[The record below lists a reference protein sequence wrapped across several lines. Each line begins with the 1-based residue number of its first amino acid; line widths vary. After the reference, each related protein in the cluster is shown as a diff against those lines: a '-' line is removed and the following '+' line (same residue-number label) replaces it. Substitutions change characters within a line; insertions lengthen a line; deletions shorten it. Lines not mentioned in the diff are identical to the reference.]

1 MAKYAGSIDIF
12 DRSEYDSFREYY
24 IAEEKEVSKMFDKS
38 SQLDYENGEI
48 VGAMLKWQRGD
59 GYALYQ
65 VVNDDPLTVVH
76 LNYGDAWRV
85 EPALIRGL
93 RKQDIIHQLERQAGL
108 RKLFG
113 GK

>member
-1 MAKYAGSIDIF
+1 MAKYAGSIDVV

-24 IAEEKEVSKMFDKS
+24 NAEEKEVSKMFDRS
-38 SQLDYENGEI
+38 EQLDHKNGEI
-48 VGAMLKWQRGD
+48 IGAILKWQRAD

-76 LNYGDAWRV
+76 LNCGDAWRV

-93 RKQDIIHQLERQAGL
+93 RKQDVIHQLKRQAGL
-108 RKLFG
+108 RKLLG